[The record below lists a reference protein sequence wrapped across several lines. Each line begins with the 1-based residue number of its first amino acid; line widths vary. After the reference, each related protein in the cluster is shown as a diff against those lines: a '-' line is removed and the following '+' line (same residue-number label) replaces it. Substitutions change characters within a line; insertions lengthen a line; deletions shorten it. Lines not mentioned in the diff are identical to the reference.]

1 MLSSC
6 GDISFSC
13 EAAEQLQPLSLL
25 FLLLLHGV
33 DQVTDVVYVVAE
45 EDTGE
50 EGEDD
55 EQQCLRRV
63 GCVEITEPDCEN
75 DGGSEIVAPDVLLA
89 PGQEIEAA
97 FGHPAVLLGPG
108 DPEERDCEEMAN

>member
-1 MLSSC
+1 M
-6 GDISFSC
+6 
-13 EAAEQLQPLSLL
+13 
-25 FLLLLHGV
+25 
-33 DQVTDVVYVVAE
+33 
-45 EDTGE
+45 
-50 EGEDD
+50 
-55 EQQCLRRV
+55 
-63 GCVEITEPDCEN
+63 EITEPDGED